1 MFAFFYSDPLIPN
14 WLTMFEFIRTHRR
27 LMQFLLML
35 VIVPS
40 FALVG
45 ISGYQS
51 FGDGANT
58 IAKVGD
64 QVVTQQQYEEAQR
77 QQIDRY
83 RQMMGEQ
90 FDQKMFDTPE
100 ARQSILDNLIAERA
114 VAAEVGRSHLVISDA
129 VLQKE
134 VLEIPGLT
142 LPDGKFDLERYKAML
157 AAQGMTP
164 QMYDARRRSDLA
176 LQQLAG
182 AVQGTAFAPS
192 TVSKRLSDITSEE
205 REVQELLL
213 PIAQYV
219 PEVKVTDAM
228 IKAFYDKNSKFF
240 EIPEQAKVE
249 YVVLDDS
256 AAGEQVDV
264 TDADVTGYYAKN
276 QKAYTTEEARQA
288 SHILVAVKKDASAA
302 DKAAAKAKAEAILAD
317 VRKTPASFAAVA
329 KAKSE
334 DPASAEQG
342 GDLGVIGKD
351 GLPAPLLSA
360 VAKLK
365 QGEISDVVASDFG
378 FHILTVT
385 SLKPQHVRALDEVR
399 GEITA
404 DLRKQFAAKK
414 YSEMAE
420 TFTNT
425 VYEQSDSLKP
435 VADKLKLKVE
445 TVANLSRTPSPA
457 MGKAPFNNA
466 KFLSAIF
473 SNDSLK
479 DKRNTE
485 AVTVAPNV
493 LIAGRVVEFKP
504 ATKRPLAEVEAMIRQ
519 RVTLEEAEK
528 LAKKAGET
536 KLAALKASGDATGF
550 GAAQWVS
557 RSKLD
562 GINRAAIAQVMKAD
576 TSKLP
581 AYVGVE
587 LPALGYGIYR
597 IAKVQQPEQVDAA
610 RRQQEKDQIGGIL
623 AQQEMFDYV
632 EYLKAKAKVKIVK
645 PVTAPATP
653 APEAP

>member
-1 MFAFFYSDPLIPN
+1 
-14 WLTMFEFIRTHRR
+14 MFEFIRTHRR

-35 VIVPS
+35 IIVPS

-64 QVVTQQQYEEAQR
+64 QVITQQQYEEAQR

-90 FDQKMFDTPE
+90 FDQKLFDTPE
-100 ARQSILDNLIAERA
+100 ARKGILDNLIAERA
-114 VAAEVGRSHLVISDA
+114 VAAEVGRAKLSVSDA

-182 AVQGTAFAPS
+182 AVQNSAFAPA
-192 TVSKRLSDITSEE
+192 TVAQRLSDVTSQE

-213 PIAQYV
+213 PVAQYV
-219 PEVKVTDAM
+219 PQVKVTDEM
-228 IKAFYDKNSKFF
+228 VKAFYDKNSKLF
-240 EIPEQAKVE
+240 EVPEQAKIE
-249 YVVLDDS
+249 YVVLDAA

-264 TDADVTGYYAKN
+264 SDADVAAYYDKN
-276 QKAYTTEEARQA
+276 KKAYTSAEARRA
-288 SHILVAVKKDASAA
+288 SHILIAVKKDASAA
-302 DKAAAKAKAEAILAD
+302 DKAAAKAKADAILAE
-317 VRKTPASFAAVA
+317 VRKDPSSFAAVA

-334 DPASAEQG
+334 DPASAELG
-342 GDLGVIGKD
+342 GDLDV
-351 GLPAPLLSA
+351 
-360 VAKLK
+360 VAKGSMPKPVEDAIYSLK
-365 QGEISDVVASDFG
+365 QGAISDVVASEYG
-378 FHILTVT
+378 YHVLTVT
-385 SLKPQHVRALDEVR
+385 SVKPEHVKTLDEVK

-414 YSEMAE
+414 FSEMAE
-420 TFTNT
+420 QFTDM
-425 VYEQSDSLKP
+425 VYTQSDSLKP

-445 TVANLSRTPSPA
+445 TVANVSRTPSPA
-457 MGKAPFNNA
+457 LGNAPYNNA
-466 KFLSAIF
+466 KFLTAIF

-493 LIAGRVVEFKP
+493 LVSGRVVEFKP
-504 ATKRPLAEVEAMIRQ
+504 ASKRPLADVDAMIRQ
-519 RVTLEEAEK
+519 RVTLEEAAK
-528 LAKKAGET
+528 LAKKEGET

-550 GAAQWVS
+550 GAAQWIS

-562 GINRAAIAQVMKAD
+562 GINRAAIVQVMKAD
-576 TSKLP
+576 TGKLP

-597 IAKVQQPEQVDAA
+597 IAKVQQPAQVDEA
-610 RRQQEKDQIGGIL
+610 RRQQEKDQISGIL

-632 EYLKAKAKVKIVK
+632 EYLKSKAKVKIVR
-645 PVTAPATP
+645 PVTAAAPAT
-653 APEAP
+653 EAP

>member
-35 VIVPS
+35 IIVPS

-64 QVVTQQQYEEAQR
+64 QVITQQQYEEAQR

-100 ARQSILDNLIAERA
+100 ARKSILDNLIAERA

-182 AVQGTAFAPS
+182 AVQGSAFVPNA
-192 TVSKRLSDITSEE
+192 VSKRLSDIRSEE

-219 PEVKVTDAM
+219 SQVKVTDEM
-228 IKAFYDKNSKFF
+228 VKAFYDKNGKQF
-240 EIPEQAKVE
+240 EIPAHAKIE
-249 YVVLDDS
+249 YAVLDS
-256 AAGEQVDV
+256 ASVSDQVDV
-264 TDADVTGYYAKN
+264 SDADVASYYAKN
-276 QKAYTTEEARQA
+276 QKAYTTPEERRA
-288 SHILVAVKKDASAA
+288 SHILIAVKKDASAA
-302 DKAAAKAKAEAILAD
+302 DKAAAKAKADAILAE
-317 VRKTPASFAAVA
+317 VRKTPAEFAAIA
-329 KAKSE
+329 KAKSQ

-342 GDLGVIGKD
+342 GDLGVVVKD
-351 GLPAPLLSA
+351 GLPKPLQDA

-365 QGEISDVVASDFG
+365 QGEISDVVASDYG
-378 FHILTVT
+378 YHILTVT
-385 SLKPQHVRALDEVR
+385 SDKPEHVKTLDEVK
-399 GEITA
+399 GQITA

-414 YSEMAE
+414 FSELAE
-420 TFTNT
+420 QFTDL
-425 VYEQSDSLKP
+425 VYTQSDSLKP

-445 TVANLSRTPSPA
+445 TVANVGMTPSPA
-457 MGKAPFNNA
+457 LGAAPYNNA
-466 KFLSAIF
+466 KFLKALF

-485 AVTVAPNV
+485 AVEVAPNTLV
-493 LIAGRVVEFKP
+493 SGRIVEFQ
-504 ATKRPLAEVEAMIRQ
+504 AAAKRPLAEVDAMIRQ
-519 RVTLEEAEK
+519 RVTMEEAEK
-528 LAKKAGET
+528 LAKKDGET
-536 KLAALKASGDATGF
+536 KLAALKTSGDATGF

-581 AYVGVE
+581 AYVGVD
-587 LPALGYGIYR
+587 LPAMGYGIYR
-597 IAKVQQPEQVDAA
+597 IGKVQQPAEVDQA
-610 RRQQEKDQIGGIL
+610 RRQQEKDQIGNIL
-623 AQQEMFDYV
+623 SQQEMFDYV
-632 EYLKAKAKVKIVK
+632 EYLKTKAKVKIVK
-645 PVTAPATP
+645 PIAATAP

>member
-64 QVVTQQQYEEAQR
+64 QVITQQQYEEAQR

-114 VAAEVGRSHLVISDA
+114 VSAEVGRSHLVISDA

-134 VLEIPGLT
+134 VLAIPGLT

-182 AVQGTAFAPS
+182 AVQGTAFAPG
-192 TVSKRLSDITSEE
+192 TVTKRLSDITSEE

-213 PIAQYV
+213 PISQYV
-219 PEVKVTDAM
+219 AEVKVTDAM
-228 IKAFYDKNSKFF
+228 VKDFYEKNAKFF
-240 EIPEQAKVE
+240 MIPEQAKVE

-264 TDADVTGYYAKN
+264 SDADVTAYYAKN

-302 DKAAAKAKAEAILAD
+302 DKAAAKAKAEAILAE
-317 VRKTPASFAAVA
+317 VRKAPASFAAVA

-351 GLPAPLLSA
+351 GLPTPLLNA

-378 FHILTVT
+378 YHILTVT
-385 SLKPQHVRALDEVR
+385 SLKPQH
-399 GEITA
+399 
-404 DLRKQFAAKK
+404 K

-457 MGKAPFNNA
+457 LGTAPFNNA
-466 KFLSAIF
+466 KFLAAIF

-504 ATKRPLAEVEAMIRQ
+504 ASKRPLADVEAMIRQ
-519 RVTLEEAEK
+519 RVTMEEAEK
-528 LAKKAGET
+528 LAKKAGEA

-597 IAKVQQPEQVDAA
+597 IGKVQQPAQVDEA
-610 RRQQEKDQIGGIL
+610 RRQQEKDQIGSIL

-632 EYLKAKAKVKIVK
+632 EYLKSKAKVKIVK
-645 PVTAPATP
+645 PVTAPAAAT
-653 APEAP
+653 PEAP

>member
-1 MFAFFYSDPLIPN
+1 
-14 WLTMFEFIRTHRR
+14 MFEFIRTHRR

-35 VIVPS
+35 IIVPS

-64 QVVTQQQYEEAQR
+64 QVITQQQYEEAQR

-90 FDQKMFDTPE
+90 FDQKLFDTPE
-100 ARQSILDNLIAERA
+100 ARKGILDNLIAERA
-114 VAAEVGRSHLVISDA
+114 VAAEVGRAKLSISDA

-182 AVQGTAFAPS
+182 AVQNSAFTPGSVAQ
-192 TVSKRLSDITSEE
+192 RLSEVTSQE

-213 PIAQYV
+213 PVAQFV
-219 PEVKVTDAM
+219 PQVKVTDDM
-228 IKAFYDKNSKFF
+228 VKAFYDKNSKLF
-240 EIPEQAKVE
+240 EIPEQAKIE
-249 YVVLDDS
+249 YTVLDAA

-264 TDADVTGYYAKN
+264 SDADVAAYYDKN
-276 QKAYTTEEARQA
+276 KKAYTSAEARRA
-288 SHILVAVKKDASAA
+288 SHILVAVKKDATAA
-302 DKAAAKAKAEAILAD
+302 DKAAAKAKADAILAE
-317 VRKTPASFAAVA
+317 VRKNPASFAAVA

-334 DPASAEQG
+334 DPASAELG
-342 GDLGVIGKD
+342 GDLDV
-351 GLPAPLLSA
+351 
-360 VAKLK
+360 VAKGSMPKPVEDAIYSLK
-365 QGEISDVVASDFG
+365 QGDISEVVASEYG
-378 FHILTVT
+378 YHVLTVT
-385 SLKPQHVRALDEVR
+385 SVKPEHVKTLDEVK

-414 YSEMAE
+414 FSEMAE
-420 TFTNT
+420 QFTDM
-425 VYEQSDSLKP
+425 VYTQSDSLKP

-445 TVANLSRTPSPA
+445 TAANVSRTPSPA
-457 MGKAPFNNA
+457 LGNAPYNNA
-466 KFLSAIF
+466 KFLTAIF

-485 AVTVAPNV
+485 AVTVAPNT
-493 LIAGRVVEFKP
+493 LISGRVVEFKP
-504 ATKRPLAEVEAMIRQ
+504 ASKRPLAEVDAMIRQ
-519 RVTLEEAEK
+519 RVTLEEAAK
-528 LAKKAGET
+528 LAKKEGET

-562 GINRAAIAQVMKAD
+562 GVNRAAIVQVMKAD

-597 IAKVQQPEQVDAA
+597 IAKVQQPAQVDEA
-610 RRQQEKDQIGGIL
+610 RRQQEKDQINNIL

-632 EYLKAKAKVKIVK
+632 EYLKNKAKVKIVR
-645 PVTAPATP
+645 PVTSAAPVT
-653 APEAP
+653 EAP

>member
-1 MFAFFYSDPLIPN
+1 
-14 WLTMFEFIRTHRR
+14 
-27 LMQFLLML
+27 MQFLLML
-35 VIVPS
+35 IIVPS

-64 QVVTQQQYEEAQR
+64 QVITQQQYEEAQR

-90 FDQKMFDTPE
+90 FDQKMFDTPA
-100 ARQSILDNLIAERA
+100 ARQGILDSLIAERA
-114 VAAEVGRSHLVISDA
+114 VAAEVGHAKLSISDA

-134 VLEIPGLT
+134 VLDIPGLT

-182 AVQGTAFAPS
+182 AVQNSAFTPNSVAQ
-192 TVSKRLSDITSEE
+192 RLSDVTSQE

-213 PIAQYV
+213 PVAQFV
-219 PEVKVTDAM
+219 PQVKVTDEM
-228 IKAFYDKNSKFF
+228 VKAFYDKNSKLF
-240 EIPEQAKVE
+240 EIPEQAKIE
-249 YVVLDDS
+249 YTVLDAA

-264 TDADVTGYYAKN
+264 SDADVAAYYDKN
-276 QKAYTTEEARQA
+276 KKAYTSAEARRA

-302 DKAAAKAKAEAILAD
+302 DKTAAKAKADAILAE
-317 VRKTPASFAAVA
+317 VRKNPASFAAVA

-334 DPASAEQG
+334 DPASAELG
-342 GDLGVIGKD
+342 GDLDV
-351 GLPAPLLSA
+351 
-360 VAKLK
+360 VAKGSMPKPVEDAIYSLK
-365 QGEISDVVASDFG
+365 QGDISDVVPSEYG
-378 FHILTVT
+378 YHVLTVT
-385 SLKPQHVRALDEVR
+385 SVKPEHVKTLDEVK

-404 DLRKQFAAKK
+404 DLRKQFTAKK

-420 TFTNT
+420 IFTNT

-457 MGKAPFNNA
+457 LGNAPYNNA
-466 KFLSAIF
+466 KFLTAIF

-485 AVTVAPNV
+485 AVTVGPDAM
-493 LIAGRVVEFKP
+493 IAGRVVEFKP
-504 ATKRPLAEVEAMIRQ
+504 ASKRPLAEVDAMIRQ
-519 RVTLEEAEK
+519 RVTLEEAAK
-528 LAKKAGET
+528 LAKKEGET

-562 GINRAAIAQVMKAD
+562 GINRAAIVQVMKAD

-597 IAKVQQPEQVDAA
+597 IGKVQQPAQVDEA
-610 RRQQEKDQIGGIL
+610 RRQQEKDQINNIL

-632 EYLKAKAKVKIVK
+632 EYLKNKAKVKIVR
-645 PVTAPATP
+645 PVTSAAPVT
-653 APEAP
+653 EAP

>member
-182 AVQGTAFAPS
+182 AVQNTAFAPNA
-192 TVSKRLSDITSEE
+192 VSQRLSDITSQE

-213 PIAQYV
+213 PVAQFV
-219 PEVKVTDAM
+219 PEVKVTDEM
-228 IKAFYDKNSKFF
+228 VKAFYDKNGKFF
-240 EIPEQAKVE
+240 EIPEQARIE
-249 YVVLDDS
+249 YVVLDG
-256 AAGEQVDV
+256 AAVGEQVDV
-264 TDADVTGYYAKN
+264 SDADVQSYYDKN
-276 QKAYTTEEARQA
+276 QKAYTSVETRNV
-288 SHILVAVKKDASAA
+288 SHIQVKAAKDASAA
-302 DKAAAKAKAEAILAD
+302 VKAAAKAKAEAILAE
-317 VRKTPASFAAVA
+317 VRKAPATFAAVA

-334 DPASAEQG
+334 DPATAELG
-342 GDLGVIGKD
+342 GDLGPVVKD
-351 GLPAPLLSA
+351 MLPKPLEDA
-360 VAKLK
+360 ANKLK
-365 QGEISDVVASDFG
+365 QGEISDVVVSDDG
-378 FHILTVT
+378 YHVMTVT
-385 SLKPQHVRALDEVR
+385 AIKPQHVKTLDEVK

-414 YSEMAE
+414 YSEMATAFSE
-420 TFTNT
+420 T
-425 VYEQSDSLKP
+425 VYDQSDSLKP

-457 MGKAPFNNA
+457 LGTAPYNNA
-466 KFLSAIF
+466 KFLAAIF

-485 AVTVAPNV
+485 AVSVGANTM
-493 LIAGRVVEFKP
+493 IAGRVVEFKP
-504 ATKRPLAEVEAMIRQ
+504 AAKRPLAEVDAMIRQ
-519 RVTLEEAEK
+519 RVTLEEAAK
-528 LAKKAGET
+528 LAKKAGEA
-536 KLAALKASGDATGF
+536 KLVALKASGDATGF

-562 GINRAAIAQVMKAD
+562 GVNRAAIAQVMKAD

-597 IAKVQQPEQVDAA
+597 VGKVQQPAEVDAA
-610 RRQQEKDQIGGIL
+610 RRQQEKDQISGIL
-623 AQQEMFDYV
+623 AQQEMYDYV
-632 EYLKAKAKVKIVK
+632 EYLKHKAKVKIVK
-645 PVTAPATP
+645 PVTAA
-653 APEAP
+653 APVAEAP

>member
-114 VAAEVGRSHLVISDA
+114 VAAEVGRSKLVISDA

-142 LPDGKFDLERYKAML
+142 MADGKFDLEKYKAML

-182 AVQGTAFAPS
+182 AVQNTAFVPNA
-192 TVSKRLSDITSEE
+192 VSKRLSDITSEE

-213 PIAQYV
+213 PVAQFV

-228 IKAFYDKNSKFF
+228 VKDFYDKNGKFF
-240 EIPEQAKVE
+240 EIPEQAKIE
-249 YVVLDDS
+249 YVVLD
-256 AAGEQVDV
+256 AAAVGDQVDV
-264 TDADVTGYYAKN
+264 SDADVKSYYDKN
-276 QKAYTTEEARQA
+276 QKAYTTAEARNA
-288 SHILVAVKKDASAA
+288 SHILVTVKKDASAA
-302 DKAAAKAKAEAILAD
+302 DKAAAKAKAEAILAE
-317 VRKTPASFAAVA
+317 VRKAPATFAAVA

-334 DPASAEQG
+334 DPASAELG
-342 GDLGVIGKD
+342 GDLGPVVKD
-351 GLPAPLLSA
+351 ALPKPLEEA
-360 VAKLK
+360 AYKLK
-365 QGEISDVVASDFG
+365 QGEISDVITSDYG
-378 FHILTVT
+378 YHVLTVT
-385 SLKPQHVRALDEVR
+385 SVKPQHIQTLDEVK
-399 GEITA
+399 GQITA

-420 TFTNT
+420 QFTNT

-457 MGKAPFNNA
+457 LGTAPFNNA
-466 KFLSAIF
+466 KFLTAIF

-485 AVTVAPNV
+485 AVSVGANT

-504 ATKRPLAEVEAMIRQ
+504 AAKRPLAEVDAMIRQ
-519 RVTLEEAEK
+519 RVTLEEAAK
-528 LAKKAGET
+528 LARKAGET
-536 KLAALKASGDATGF
+536 KLAALKTSGDATGF
-550 GAAQWVS
+550 GAAHWVS

-562 GINRAAIAQVMKAD
+562 GVNRAAIAQVMKAD

-597 IAKVQQPEQVDAA
+597 VGKVQQPAEVDAA

-632 EYLKAKAKVKIVK
+632 EYLKNKAKVKIVK
-645 PVTAPATP
+645 PVTAA
-653 APEAP
+653 APVAEAP

>member
-64 QVVTQQQYEEAQR
+64 QVITQQQYEEAQR

-100 ARQSILDNLIAERA
+100 ARQNILDNLIAERA
-114 VAAEVGRSHLVISDA
+114 VSAEVGRSHLVISDA

-134 VLEIPGLT
+134 VLAIPGLT

-182 AVQGTAFAPS
+182 AVQGTAFAPN

-219 PEVKVTDAM
+219 SEVKVTDAM
-228 IKAFYDKNSKFF
+228 VKDFYEKNGKFF
-240 EIPEQAKVE
+240 TIPEQAKIE

-264 TDADVTGYYAKN
+264 TDADVTSYYAKN

-302 DKAAAKAKAEAILAD
+302 AKAKAEAILAE
-317 VRKTPASFAAVA
+317 VRKAPASFAAVA

-351 GLPAPLLSA
+351 GLPTPLLAA

-378 FHILTVT
+378 YHILTVT
-385 SLKPQHVRALDEVR
+385 SLKPQHVRTLDEVR

-414 YSEMAE
+414 YSEMA
-420 TFTNT
+420 TVFTET
-425 VYEQSDSLKP
+425 VYDQSDSLKP

-457 MGKAPFNNA
+457 LGTAPFNNA
-466 KFLSAIF
+466 KFLAAIF

-504 ATKRPLAEVEAMIRQ
+504 ASKRPLAEVEAMIRQ
-519 RVTLEEAEK
+519 RVTMEEAEK
-528 LAKKAGET
+528 LAKKAGEA

-581 AYVGVE
+581 AYVGVD

-597 IAKVQQPEQVDAA
+597 IGKVQQPAQVDEAH
-610 RRQQEKDQIGGIL
+610 RQQEKDQISSIL
-623 AQQEMFDYV
+623 AQQEMYDYV
-632 EYLKAKAKVKIVK
+632 EYLKSKAKVKIVK
-645 PVTAPATP
+645 PVTAPAAA

>member
-114 VAAEVGRSHLVISDA
+114 VAAEVGRSKLVISDA

-142 LPDGKFDLERYKAML
+142 MADGKFDLEKYKAML

-182 AVQGTAFAPS
+182 AVQNTAFVPNA
-192 TVSKRLSDITSEE
+192 VSKRLSDITSEE

-213 PIAQYV
+213 PVAQFV
-219 PEVKVTDAM
+219 PQVKVTDAM
-228 IKAFYDKNSKFF
+228 VKDFYDKNGKFF
-240 EIPEQAKVE
+240 EIPEQAKIE
-249 YVVLDDS
+249 YVVLD
-256 AAGEQVDV
+256 AAAVGDQVDV
-264 TDADVTGYYAKN
+264 SDADVKSYYDKN
-276 QKAYTTEEARQA
+276 QKAYTTAEARNA
-288 SHILVAVKKDASAA
+288 SHILVTVKKDASAA
-302 DKAAAKAKAEAILAD
+302 DKAAAKAKAEAILAE
-317 VRKTPASFAAVA
+317 VRKAPATFAAVA

-334 DPASAEQG
+334 DPASAELG
-342 GDLGVIGKD
+342 GDLGPVVKD
-351 GLPAPLLSA
+351 ALPKPLEEA
-360 VAKLK
+360 AYKLK
-365 QGEISDVVASDFG
+365 QGEISDVITSDYG
-378 FHILTVT
+378 YHVLTVT
-385 SLKPQHVRALDEVR
+385 SIKPQHIKTLDEVK
-399 GEITA
+399 GQITA

-414 YSEMAE
+414 YSEMATDFAE
-420 TFTNT
+420 T
-425 VYEQSDSLKP
+425 VYDQSDSLKP

-457 MGKAPFNNA
+457 LGAAPYNNA
-466 KFLSAIF
+466 KFLTAIF

-485 AVTVAPNV
+485 AVSVGANTM
-493 LIAGRVVEFKP
+493 IAGRVVEFKP
-504 ATKRPLAEVEAMIRQ
+504 AAKRPLAEVDAMIRQ
-519 RVTLEEAEK
+519 RVTLEEAAK

-536 KLAALKASGDATGF
+536 KLAALKTSGDATGF

-562 GINRAAIAQVMKAD
+562 GVNRAAIAQVMKAD

-597 IAKVQQPEQVDAA
+597 VGKVQQPVEVDAA

-632 EYLKAKAKVKIVK
+632 EYLKNKAKVKIVK
-645 PVTAPATP
+645 PVTAA
-653 APEAP
+653 APVAEAP